1 MAVKQ
6 LERPRTT
13 AGCAA
18 AAQAATAAGGKATP
32 SKAGAAP
39 SVTLAALSFLSQMGA
54 AVTGAQLQRTS
65 ATAMLA
71 N

>member
-1 MAVKQ
+1 MAVEQ

-18 AAQAATAAGGKATP
+18 AQAAQAATAAGGKATP

-39 SVTLAALSFLSQMGA
+39 SVTLAALSFLTDGSSCDW
-54 AVTGAQLQRTS
+54 RS
-65 ATAMLA
+65 APAD
-71 N
+71 